1 MSVYDLIVQSE
12 PDGIAQYQSEC
23 AQMKVYGPC
32 LQCTDDPVELYVQ
45 AAVTK
50 KSFYDP
56 IILEIVGTLKAEGI
70 NVELS
75 LPTDLKHF
83 GRIMEKVC
91 KLNISPYIFQPCPCL
106 PNLGEY

>member
-23 AQMKVYGPC
+23 AQMQVYGPC

-56 IILEIVGTLKAEGI
+56 IILEIVGILKAEGI

-91 KLNISPYIFQPCPCL
+91 KLNISPYFSHALVCRI
-106 PNLGEY
+106 

>member
-56 IILEIVGTLKAEGI
+56 IILEIVDILKAEGI

-75 LPTDLKHF
+75 LPAGLKHF

-91 KLNISPYIFQPCPCL
+91 KLESL
-106 PNLGEY
+106 NLIVAEY